1 MLMLF
6 LGVVNLGSDLRS
18 SQSSVMVDLM
28 ILSLTYKKLLE
39 MSFES
44 FYFLRQYS
52 KEELMSELILMNWR
66 QLSLLASYC
75 VLFG

>member
-18 SQSSVMVDLM
+18 SQSSAMVDLM